1 MEPRAC
7 PTEVDVLSQDS
18 TNIISRGIKRK
29 WVDLSLG
36 LGNSSS
42 SSDCKKQSMGTCC
55 TLSSAAKDKDD
66 GSSIDLDLN
75 FQLSLC
81 NEGTSELGTNA

>member
-1 MEPRAC
+1 
-7 PTEVDVLSQDS
+7 
-18 TNIISRGIKRK
+18 
-29 WVDLSLG
+29 
-36 LGNSSS
+36 
-42 SSDCKKQSMGTCC
+42 MGTCC

-81 NEGTSELGTNA
+81 NEGTSELGTNACNDMKALEKQPVIGP